1 MKHLRHA
8 ASLAGLDFESMD
20 TAFLVGGLAK
30 LAAWYEAE
38 KHLKALGKESIC
50 SSIRTDGQKLI
61 EQAIEHC
68 FFDDGE
74 PLEPPTRIT
83 LPK

>member
-1 MKHLRHA
+1 MERLRHA
-8 ASLAGLDFESMD
+8 ASLTGLDFESMD

-50 SSIRTDGQKLI
+50 AGIRADGQKLI
-61 EQAIEHC
+61 EQAVEPC
-68 FFDDGE
+68 FF
-74 PLEPPTRIT
+74 
-83 LPK
+83 

>member
-1 MKHLRHA
+1 MERLQHA
-8 ASLAGLDFESMD
+8 ARLAGLNCQCMD

-38 KHLKALGKESIC
+38 KHLKALGKDSIC
-50 SSIRTDGQKLI
+50 DGIRSDGQRLI
-61 EQAIEHC
+61 EQTNEPC
-68 FFDDGE
+68 FLDDE
-74 PLEPPTRIT
+74 QPLEPPTRIT

>member
-1 MKHLRHA
+1 MERLQHA
-8 ASLAGLDFESMD
+8 ARLAGLNCECMD

-38 KHLKALGKESIC
+38 KHLKALGKDSIC
-50 SSIRTDGQKLI
+50 DGIRSDGQRLI
-61 EQAIEHC
+61 EQTNEPW
-68 FFDDGE
+68 FLDE
-74 PLEPPTRIT
+74 EQPLEPPTRIT